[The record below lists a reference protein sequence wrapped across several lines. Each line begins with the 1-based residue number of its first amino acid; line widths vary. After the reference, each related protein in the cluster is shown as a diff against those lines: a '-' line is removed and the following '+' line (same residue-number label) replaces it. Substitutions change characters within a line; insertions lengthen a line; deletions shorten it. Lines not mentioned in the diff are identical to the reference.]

1 MVVMSA
7 SRSSI
12 AAFTACSFATPVG
25 VGKNKLDALLKA
37 GLVKAKL
44 INGRRYFVTASL
56 VAYLDTLADA

>member
-1 MVVMSA
+1 MSKQSESVVVPLLKPTKKA
-7 SRSSI
+7 RE
-12 AAFTACSFATPVG
+12 FLG

-56 VAYLDTLADA
+56 VAFLDTLADA